1 MKILSRYVLREFLV
15 PVAYCLVTFTG
26 VYVIFDLFD
35 KHARLA
41 EVRPPLRLILLYY
54 VGYVAPYVEW
64 LLPAALLL
72 GALYTTW
79 QLSRHSEIIAMKANG
94 IGFGTITAPMLATA
108 TVLAIL
114 SALNSEFYAPQA
126 QTTARRLVLNEF
138 QPLPPNVREDVPYN
152 NYASH
157 RVWRIDHLDLDD
169 PGRLKGVRVTHENA
183 NGTPREVL
191 SSPRAEYLDGAWW
204 FFNPV
209 LTRYD
214 ANGELA
220 VTQPE
225 ALRNRVLICQPD
237 YDEQPRDF
245 ALEANM
251 LSAQDM
257 KLSQAFSLRDLRR
270 YIEARPNLPR
280 RIQIE
285 RLCDIQ
291 YRLASP
297 WACVV
302 ITLFAIPTGVA
313 SGRQSVFKGVLV
325 ALSLFL
331 GFYAV
336 TQTCLVLGK
345 REILPIV
352 TSAWLPNLLFL
363 CAGFG
368 LFLRQSR

>member
-15 PVAYCLVTFTG
+15 PVAYCLATFTS

-54 VGYVAPYVEW
+54 AGYVAPYIEW

-108 TVLAIL
+108 TVLALL

-126 QTTARRLVLNEF
+126 QTTSRRLTLNAF
-138 QPLPPNVREDVPYN
+138 QPLPPNVRDDVPYN
-152 NYASH
+152 NHASH
-157 RVWRIDHLDLDD
+157 RVWRIDRLDMDR
-169 PGRLKGVRVTHENA
+169 PERLEGVRVTHENP
-183 NGTPREVL
+183 NGSPHEVL
-191 SSPRAEYLDGAWW
+191 LSARAEYLDGAWW
-204 FFNPV
+204 FYDPV
-209 LTRYD
+209 RTRYD
-214 ANGELA
+214 EAGELA
-220 VTQPE
+220 LNQPE
-225 ALRNRVLICQPD
+225 ALRSRTLICRPE

-245 ALEANM
+245 VLEASM

-257 KLSQAFSLRDLRR
+257 KLSQAFSLRDLHR

-285 RLCDIQ
+285 RRCDIQ
-291 YRLASP
+291 YRLAAP

-313 SGRQSVFKGVLV
+313 SGRQSVFKGVLI

-352 TSAWLPNLLFL
+352 TSAWLPNLIFL